1 MDANYYQSWTIEI
14 AKNFK
19 NELPILGLGL
29 CEESGE
35 VARILKRY
43 CRKEQE
49 FEKSE
54 TEEITKS
61 MKGELGDVLYFV
73 AFLASKF
80 NLSLEELMLGNM
92 QKLEERMRNGT
103 LLDR

>member
-43 CRKEQE
+43 CRNDREVD
-49 FEKSE
+49 KSE
-54 TEEITKS
+54 IDEITKS

-92 QKLEERMRNGT
+92 QKLEQRMCNGT